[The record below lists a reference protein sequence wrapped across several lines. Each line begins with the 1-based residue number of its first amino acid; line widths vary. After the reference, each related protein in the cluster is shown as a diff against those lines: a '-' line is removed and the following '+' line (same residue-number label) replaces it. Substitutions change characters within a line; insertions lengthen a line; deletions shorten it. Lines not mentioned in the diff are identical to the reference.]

1 MTKLLLKIKKTLKN
15 NYIFFIGLILG
26 FFIFYFE
33 LPYYILAPGG
43 ISDVSK
49 RIEISNHSIKKEAF
63 NLTYLYEFRATIS
76 TFLYSKF
83 NKDWDIYSKAE
94 IQRTNETIK
103 EADLRDQLLLKE
115 ANQNAIIV
123 AYNKANKKYK
133 IMDEKIIV
141 SYVVEDALTNLKIN
155 DEIIKVNGKSI
166 ENVESFKNYIESLKA
181 NDVINFE
188 VKENNK
194 IKIKKGTIQTIDGKS
209 LIGILLALDKE
220 LETDPEIKIKFSN
233 KESGPSGGLMLSL
246 AIYDT
251 LTNYSISSDKIAGTG
266 TIDELGNVGEIG
278 GITYKIKSAVKN
290 KIKYFLVPYNNY
302 EEAFQFIEKNNYKIH
317 LEPILTFDEAVS
329 FLKGLK

>member
-1 MTKLLLKIKKTLKN
+1 MTKLLLKIKENLKD

-26 FFIFYFE
+26 FFLFYFE

-49 RIEISNHSIKKEAF
+49 RIEISNHSIKRDAF
-63 NLTYLYEFRATIS
+63 NLTYLYEFRATIP
-76 TFLYSKF
+76 TLLYSKF
-83 NKDWDIYSKAE
+83 NKDWDVYSKAE
-94 IQRTNETIK
+94 IQGVNETIK
-103 EADLRDQLLLKE
+103 EADLRDRLLLKE

-133 IMDEKIIV
+133 IIDEKIIV

-155 DEIIKVNGKSI
+155 DEIIKVNGKTI

-188 VKENNK
+188 VRENNK
-194 IKIKKGTIQTIDGKS
+194 IKIKKGTIQTIDGRS
-209 LIGILLALDKE
+209 LLGILLALDKE

-251 LTNYSISSDKIAGTG
+251 LTNYSISGAKIAGTG

-278 GITYKIKSAVKN
+278 GVTYKIKSAIKN

-302 EEAFQFIEKNNYKIH
+302 EEALQFIEKNNYDIYLK
-317 LEPILTFDEAVS
+317 PILTFYEAVS